1 MKPTQNPF
9 GDLAPGAQ
17 LDGLTVVR
25 RIGEGGMAN
34 LYLVHDADSREQVIK
49 VPRQAL
55 GTDPVSYVAF
65 ENELRLAPYLS
76 DFPFAY
82 MPSTRG
88 GSNAQYLVMA
98 YIPGQDL
105 WSYLKERGTLSE
117 AEAVALARKIV
128 HAVAELHARRIVH
141 LDLKLSNVMLT
152 PAGEVRLVDFGIANH
167 LDLPDLIYESF
178 HEPKGTPAYI
188 APEQFIGVR
197 DEPRSD
203 VFSMGVMLYEMT
215 TGKLPFPEASSELDV
230 IRRIQRQTIS
240 PRVHRPELSSDFEA
254 IVDQCLRPNP
264 DDRFADMPALLAA
277 LTALAQPAVVATPS
291 PLLAPAATAPVSRP
305 PSFLRSAGN
314 YLRRVFTRSAD
325 HLGRVREWA
334 EQRKLAKGTRPYRIL
349 VALDLGDNGARDA
362 MNLEILRQSLRLA
375 QLQPTFITVM
385 TAIQVDIG
393 MASGDKAAEHLNSAL
408 VSTRLHINKLL
419 ARLGPSD
426 TPIAINVVLGEAD
439 DAVRK
444 CVDEYDMQLVV
455 IGCRP
460 KSAFSRFL
468 HGGTGYRILTSVRRS
483 VHVVFFEPQAAV
495 VAQRP
500 PSIAA

>member
-1 MKPTQNPF
+1 MAKSGLSPF

-34 LYLVHDADSREQVIK
+34 LYLVHDADGREQVIK

-88 GSNAQYLVMA
+88 GSHAQYLVMA

-105 WSYLKERGTLSE
+105 WSYLKERGTMSE
-117 AEAVALARKIV
+117 AEAVALAQKIV
-128 HAVAELHARRIVH
+128 HAVAALHARRIVH

-152 PAGEVRLVDFGIANH
+152 PTGEVRLVDFGIANH

-203 VFSMGVMLYEMT
+203 VFSIGVMLYEMT
-215 TGKLPFPEASSELDV
+215 TGKLPFPEAASELDV

-240 PRVHRPELSSDFEA
+240 PRVHRPELSHDFET
-254 IVDQCLRPNP
+254 IVDRCLKPNP
-264 DDRFADMPALLAA
+264 DDRFADAAA
-277 LTALAQPAVVATPS
+277 LFAALDALALPAVATPAMT
-291 PLLAPAATAPVSRP
+291 PTAPLKRP
-305 PSFLRSAGN
+305 PSFLHSAGN
-314 YLRRVFTRSAD
+314 YLRRVFTRGAD

-334 EQRKLAKGTRPYRIL
+334 EQRKQAKGAKAYRL
-349 VALDLGDNGARDA
+349 LAALDLGDDGARDE
-362 MNLEILRQSLRLA
+362 MNLEILRQTLRLA
-375 QLQPTFITVM
+375 QLQPSLITVM

-408 VSTRLHINKLL
+408 VATRLRISQLL
-419 ARLGPSD
+419 ARLGPTE

-444 CVDEYDMQLVV
+444 CVDEYDVQLVV

-483 VHVVFFEPQAAV
+483 VHVVFFGSGTAA
-495 VAQRP
+495 AAGQ